1 MVDSIKNGLISAQD
15 LLKPSA
21 GAKDAAAG
29 GDSFSSVLKDSIE
42 KVNKLQNEADTAMQG
57 LASGQANNIH
67 DTMIAIEK
75 ANISFNLMLQVR
87 NKLLAAYEE
96 VMRTQV

>member
-1 MVDSIKNGLISAQD
+1 MVDPVKNGLISPQD
-15 LLKPSA
+15 LLKPSGPA
-21 GAKDAAAG
+21 GAPGAGSFGAA
-29 GDSFSSVLKDSIE
+29 LQESIE
-42 KVNKLQNEADTAMQG
+42 KANKLQNEADAAIQG

-67 DTMIAIEK
+67 DAMIAIEK